1 MSESEPIDVGGN
13 KSPIANKVA
22 VATKHPGVF
31 METSEFEAETGT
43 KIQSRAAPNKRCNS
57 EDDDSCDIS
66 FNEEDK
72 EKVLEV
78 TTETPMSRKRALP
91 RSRRKRVDRLKVKN
105 IYAKFINHPKCY
117 AHAGLVERD
126 NILEPLINNLL

>member
-13 KSPIANKVA
+13 KSPIAKRVA

-43 KIQSRAAPNKRCNS
+43 KIQSRAAPNKRCSS

-66 FNEEDK
+66 LNEEDK
-72 EKVLEV
+72 ESVLEV
-78 TTETPMSRKRALP
+78 STETPMSRKRALP
-91 RSRRKRVDRLKVKN
+91 RSRRKRVDRLKVRN
-105 IYAKFINHPKCY
+105 IYVKSINHQNCY
-117 AHAGLVERD
+117 AQKFL
-126 NILEPLINNLL
+126 LISKRCSIKI